1 LPLRAESG
9 ILRVRGM
16 TEPLVAV
23 RRIALPAVL
32 AAFAA
37 AGAAVR
43 LDAARRDPDPP
54 SLESEHTSPSGA
66 FTFRTPA
73 DWVVENRAA
82 EPETVNAAGSG
93 VRVRFV
99 HRPGEHGYDSLHGA
113 CMLERLAPPIET
125 SPVIKYEYDY
135 IGGDVGGDR
144 RALDSAFVIR
154 YDSPIH
160 GHKEWRQRN
169 ITVVGGGHSLCAVS
183 YAPAPLWKKSKET
196 RALLDAVLAS
206 VTFR

>member
-1 LPLRAESG
+1 MPLRAESG
-9 ILRVRGM
+9 ILRLRGM
-16 TEPLVAV
+16 TKPLVAV

-37 AGAAVR
+37 AGAAVPS
-43 LDAARRDPDPP
+43 DAARRLPDPP
-54 SLESEHTSPSGA
+54 SLGSEHTSPSGA

-73 DWVVENRAA
+73 DWVVENRAE

-135 IGGDVGGDR
+135 IGGDIGGDR

-154 YDSPIH
+154 CAT
-160 GHKEWRQRN
+160 QR
-169 ITVVGGGHSLCAVS
+169 L
-183 YAPAPLWKKSKET
+183 
-196 RALLDAVLAS
+196 
-206 VTFR
+206 

>member
-1 LPLRAESG
+1 MPFRAESA

-16 TEPLVAV
+16 IEPVVAV

-37 AGAAVR
+37 AGAAVPSP
-43 LDAARRDPDPP
+43 AARRVPDPP
-54 SLESEHTSPSGA
+54 SLETEHTSPSGA

-73 DWVVENRAA
+73 GWVVESRA
-82 EPETVNAAGSG
+82 EQPETVNAAGSG

-99 HRPGEHGYDSLHGA
+99 HRRGEHGYDSLHGA

-135 IGGDVGGDR
+135 LGGAIGDR
-144 RALDSAFVIR
+144 RALDSAFIIR
-154 YDSPIH
+154 YDGPVH

-169 ITVVGGGHSLCAVS
+169 VTVVGGGHSLCAVS
-183 YAPAPLWKKSKET
+183 YAPAPLWKKSKDT
-196 RALLDAVLAS
+196 RALLDAVLSS
-206 VTFR
+206 VSFR

>member
-1 LPLRAESG
+1 M
-9 ILRVRGM
+9 I
-16 TEPLVAV
+16 EPVAAV
-23 RRIALPAVL
+23 RRIALPVAL

-37 AGAAVR
+37 AVAAVPSS
-43 LDAARRDPDPP
+43 AARRVPEPP
-54 SLESEHTSPSGA
+54 ALESVHLSPSGA
-66 FTFRTPA
+66 FTFRTPP
-73 DWVVENRAA
+73 DWTVESRT
-82 EPETVNAAGSG
+82 EQPETVNAAGSG

-99 HRPGEHGYDSLHGA
+99 HRFGEHGYDSLHGA

-135 IGGDVGGDR
+135 VDGADGDR

-154 YDSPIH
+154 YDNPVL

-169 ITVVGGGHSLCAVS
+169 VTVVGGGHSLCAIS
-183 YAPAPLWKKSKET
+183 YAPAPLWKKSKDT

>member
-1 LPLRAESG
+1 
-9 ILRVRGM
+9 M
-16 TEPLVAV
+16 AV

-37 AGAAVR
+37 AGLPLPSAAADR
-43 LDAARRDPDPP
+43 SPDLPM
-54 SLESEHTSPSGA
+54 LETEHTSPSGA

-73 DWVVENRAA
+73 GWVVETSAG
-82 EPETVNAAGSG
+82 PETVNASGAGL
-93 VRVRFV
+93 RVRFV

-135 IGGDVGGDR
+135 VGGDIGNDR
-144 RALDSAFVIR
+144 RALDSAFTIR
-154 YDSPIH
+154 YDGAVH

-169 ITVVGGGHSLCAVS
+169 VTVVGGGHSLCAVS
-183 YAPAPLWKKSKET
+183 YAPARLWKKSKEA
-196 RALLDAVLAS
+196 RAVLDAVLAS
-206 VTFR
+206 VTLR

>member
-1 LPLRAESG
+1 LPLRAESV

-16 TEPLVAV
+16 IEPLVAV
-23 RRIALPAVL
+23 RRIALAAL
-32 AAFAA
+32 AAWAA
-37 AGAAVR
+37 AGTAVPAA
-43 LDAARRDPDPP
+43 AAGRAPDLPP
-54 SLESEHTSPSGA
+54 LETEHTSPSGA

-73 DWVVENRAA
+73 GWAVESRA
-82 EPETVNAAGSG
+82 EQPETVNAAGSG

-99 HRPGEHGYDSLHGA
+99 HRLGEHGYDSLHGA

-135 IGGDVGGDR
+135 LGGDIGGDR
-144 RALDSAFVIR
+144 RALDSAFVVR
-154 YDSPIH
+154 YDSPVH

-169 ITVVGGGHSLCAVS
+169 VTVVGGGHSLCAVS
-183 YAPAPLWKKSKET
+183 YAPAPLWKKSKDT
-196 RALLDAVLAS
+196 RALLDAVLSS

>member
-1 LPLRAESG
+1 M
-9 ILRVRGM
+9 I
-16 TEPLVAV
+16 EPVVAV
-23 RRIALPAVL
+23 RRIALPTVL

-37 AGAAVR
+37 AGAAVPSP
-43 LDAARRDPDPP
+43 AAGRVPDPP
-54 SLESEHTSPSGA
+54 SLETEHTSPSGA

-73 DWVVENRAA
+73 AWVVESNA
-82 EPETVNAAGSG
+82 EQPETVNAAGSG

-99 HRPGEHGYDSLHGA
+99 HRRGEHGYDSLHGA

-135 IGGDVGGDR
+135 IDGAIGDR

-154 YDSPIH
+154 YDRPVH

-169 ITVVGGGHSLCAVS
+169 VTVVGSGHSLCAVS
-183 YAPAPLWKKSKET
+183 YAPAPLWKKSKDT
-196 RALLDAVLAS
+196 RALLDAVLSS
-206 VTFR
+206 VSFR

>member
-1 LPLRAESG
+1 M
-9 ILRVRGM
+9 I
-16 TEPLVAV
+16 EPVVAV
-23 RRIALPAVL
+23 RRIALL
-32 AAFAA
+32 AAFVA
-37 AGAAVR
+37 AGAAVPSP
-43 LDAARRDPDPP
+43 AAGRVPTPP
-54 SLESEHTSPSGA
+54 ALETEHTSPSGA

-73 DWVVENRAA
+73 GWVVESRADQ
-82 EPETVNAAGSG
+82 PETVNAAGSD

-99 HRPGEHGYDSLHGA
+99 HRSGEHGYDSLHGA

-135 IGGDVGGDR
+135 IGGDIGGDR

-154 YDSPIH
+154 YDSPVH

-183 YAPAPLWKKSKET
+183 YAPAPLWKKSKEA
-196 RALLDAVLAS
+196 RALLDAVLSS
-206 VTFR
+206 VTLR

>member
-1 LPLRAESG
+1 M
-9 ILRVRGM
+9 I
-16 TEPLVAV
+16 EPVVAV

-37 AGAAVR
+37 ASVAVPSA
-43 LDAARRDPDPP
+43 AARRLPEPP
-54 SLESEHTSPSGA
+54 SLEAQHTSPSGA

-73 DWVVENRAA
+73 DWVVESNA
-82 EPETVNAAGSG
+82 EQPETVNAAGSG

-99 HRPGEHGYDSLHGA
+99 HRVGEHGYDSLHGA

-135 IGGDVGGDR
+135 IGGDIGGDR
-144 RALDSAFVIR
+144 RALDSAFVVR
-154 YDSPIH
+154 YDSPVQ

-183 YAPAPLWKKSKET
+183 YAPAPLWKKSKDA

-206 VTFR
+206 VTLR

>member
-1 LPLRAESG
+1 MPLRAESA
-9 ILRVRGM
+9 ILALRGM
-16 TEPLVAV
+16 IEPVVAV
-23 RRIALPAVL
+23 RRIALPTVM

-37 AGAAVR
+37 AGAAVPSP
-43 LDAARRDPDPP
+43 AAGRVPDPP
-54 SLESEHTSPSGA
+54 ALGTEHISPSGA

-73 DWVVENRAA
+73 GWVVETSA
-82 EPETVNAAGSG
+82 EQPETMNVAGSG

-99 HRPGEHGYDSLHGA
+99 HREGEHGYDSLHGA

-135 IGGDVGGDR
+135 LDAAIGDR
-144 RALDSAFVIR
+144 RVLDSAFVIR
-154 YDSPIH
+154 YDSPVH

-169 ITVVGGGHSLCAVS
+169 LTVVGGGHSLCAVS

-196 RALLDAVLAS
+196 RALLDAVLSS